1 MPATR
6 QLVGVETLAEIV
18 SAFNRHDLDAIMDF
32 FAEDAVLE
40 TRRGPDPWG
49 RRYVAKLAVAIEH
62 DLARTTVPSPT
73 EVSRRAGHLR
83 VLPGG
88 SYFDV

>member
-18 SAFNRHDLDAIMDF
+18 SAFNR
-32 FAEDAVLE
+32 
-40 TRRGPDPWG
+40 
-49 RRYVAKLAVAIEH
+49 H